1 MTGTAT
7 EVEASGWDS
16 PGAVAGETIDTDVL
30 IVGSGMGGGTLAY
43 ALRDSG
49 FRVLIAE
56 RGQRLPREPENS
68 SPSEVYL
75 KHRYQ
80 NADIWY
86 NGKTGAPFK
95 PGVYYYVG
103 GNTKVYGACLPR
115 FRASDFLATPTAD
128 GISPAWPFSY
138 SDLEPYYSEAE
149 ALYQVRGDTGADS
162 TEPPRSQPFP
172 HPALDHEPTIARLA
186 ASFESQGLHPFR
198 MASGMQLDSQRDRE
212 LCTTCDGAPC
222 ETGHKSD
229 AENRAIDPALTSASV
244 TLETGLRIDRLET
257 DSSGRRVVAA
267 LAVKDDGTLVRVEA
281 LTFVLAAGAVNSS
294 VVLLRSAS
302 EAHPAG
308 LGNSSGLLGRNY
320 MVHDSTFVVALNP
333 FRRNK
338 TAWQKTLGMND
349 WYESGPGRKHPLG
362 NVQMLGKLAGPMLR
376 MGARI
381 VPIWLLDLVS
391 KRTVDLYLTTEDLPR
406 KENGVVLS
414 SGRIEIHWTPT
425 NVSAHQTL
433 VKRMRTALHKAGYPF
448 VLTKRMGIE
457 TNSHQCGTA
466 VAGHDP
472 ATSVLTPECRVH
484 DVDNLFLADSSFFP
498 SSAALNPALTIAAN
512 ALRIAPTVASS
523 TKALLRGGI
532 NAS

>member
-1 MTGTAT
+1 MNELDDEQAP
-7 EVEASGWDS
+7 SGWDI
-16 PGAVAGETIDTDVL
+16 PGATADETVQTDAL

-49 FRVLIAE
+49 LQVLIAE
-56 RGQRLPREPENS
+56 RGQRLPREPKNS
-68 SPSEVYL
+68 SPVEVYL

-80 NADIWY
+80 NADTWY
-86 NGKTGAPFK
+86 NGITGAPFK

-115 FRASDFLATPTAD
+115 FRESDFQATQTAD

-138 SDLEPYYSEAE
+138 QDLEPFYMDAE
-149 ALYQVRGDTGADS
+149 KLYQVRGEVGTDD
-162 TEPPRSQPFP
+162 TEPPRSGPFP
-172 HPALDHEPTIARLA
+172 QPALEHEPTIAKLA
-186 ASFESQGLHPFR
+186 ESFESQGLHPFR
-198 MASGMQLDSQRDRE
+198 MSTGMQLETQHDRE

-229 AENRAIDPALTSASV
+229 AENRAIEPALASKSIE
-244 TLETGLRIDRLET
+244 LQTGLRIDRLVT
-257 DSSGRRVVAA
+257 DGPGKRIVAA
-267 LAVKDDGTLVRVEA
+267 LAVREDGTRVRIEA
-281 LTFVLAAGAVNSS
+281 KTFVLAAGAVNSA
-294 VVLLRSAS
+294 VVLLRSATDV
-302 EAHPAG
+302 HPDG
-308 LGNSSGLLGRNY
+308 LANSSGLLGRNY
-320 MVHDSTFVVALNP
+320 MVHDSTFVVAVNP
-333 FRRNK
+333 FRRNT
-338 TAWQKTLGMND
+338 TAWQKTLGVND
-349 WYESGPGRKHPLG
+349 FYESGPGRKYPLG

-406 KENGVVLS
+406 KDNGVKLS
-414 SGRIEIHWTPT
+414 SGRILIFWTPT
-425 NVSAHQTL
+425 NMSAH
-433 VKRMRTALHKAGYPF
+433 RTFVRKMKSILRKAGYPF

-472 ATSVLTPECRVH
+472 ESSVLNAECRTH
-484 DVDNLFLADSSFFP
+484 DVENLYIADSSFFP

-512 ALRIAPTVASS
+512 ALRIAPTITSS

-532 NAS
+532 SAS